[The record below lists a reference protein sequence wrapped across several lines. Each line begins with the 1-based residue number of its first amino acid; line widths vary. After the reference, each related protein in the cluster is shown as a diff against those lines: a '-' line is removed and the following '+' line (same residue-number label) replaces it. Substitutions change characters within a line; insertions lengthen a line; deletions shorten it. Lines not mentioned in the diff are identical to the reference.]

1 METRSPGYGSVGVRE
16 DTLAPPLIAKGPIPF
31 AISLGIQRIGA
42 PIGAAARIQK
52 PQTKKSN
59 PMRKLITADHL
70 RINDAATEFSIPYAE
85 LLQACREGIL
95 PSIRGRGKQ
104 RNTHFVLRQDLQQYL
119 DNTRKLPGDD
129 CPTIEICEPD
139 SATNAPAQSAPDVPQ
154 IVAVQVAP
162 AVLPPAP
169 ETPNPADTRAV
180 LPAEHRAKK
189 GRKSQV
195 QIAKD
200 SMRKLRPAELLA
212 VQSWITGRLQREFG
226 PHPAAEMA
234 LQGVG
239 DSITKRNDGPDAQQ

>member
-1 METRSPGYGSVGVRE
+1 MSVRIPSLRHSSRRVPSPSRSHWEFKESGHRSEQHPGFKNHK
-16 DTLAPPLIAKGPIPF
+16 L
-31 AISLGIQRIGA
+31 
-42 PIGAAARIQK
+42 
-52 PQTKKSN
+52 KKSN

-70 RINDAATEFSIPYAE
+70 RINDAATQFSIPYPE
-85 LLQACREGIL
+85 LKQACHDGIL

-104 RNTHFVLRQDLQQYL
+104 RKCHHVHPQDIQQYL

-129 CPTIEICEPD
+129 CPTIDICEPA
-139 SATNAPAQSAPDVPQ
+139 SAANAPAEAAPDAP
-154 IVAVQVAP
+154 QVATAQIESVVP
-162 AVLPPAP
+162 PPAR
-169 ETPNPADTRAV
+169 ETPVPTDTCAV

-212 VQSWITGRLQREFG
+212 VQAWITGRLQREFE
-226 PHPAAEMA
+226 PHPAAEMS

-239 DSITKRNDGPDAQQ
+239 DGITKRNDGPDAQH